1 MLRATLD
8 RADEDLEAA
17 LRALRPTCD
26 EVTFAATLAP
36 EAVALARS
44 LGFTRV
50 GVQSDGRALTAE
62 ALTALAEAGATD
74 LHVALYGASALVHD
88 YHTAAGSFEGLA
100 AALATA
106 RALQVT
112 AVVTTPLTRSNAR
125 SLGDL
130 PAWLLDRGVAAWAV
144 AIPRTAGLRTSA
156 FDRLF
161 PRLALALPYALH
173 ALEQARRKA
182 LPAWIRGAPWCL
194 LGPYATRSLPD
205 APRAYGA
212 MCEAC
217 PTRARCPG
225 VDAVYLDRFRGDELS
240 PSRVAALTA
249 QRVGIREAA
258 LARMLHG
265 SFDPAGLASESTE
278 R

>member
-8 RADEDLEAA
+8 RADEDLEAS
-17 LRALRPTCD
+17 LRALRPTHD
-26 EVTFAATLAP
+26 EVTLAATLSP
-36 EAVALARS
+36 RAVALARS

-50 GVQSDGRALTAE
+50 GVQSDGRELTIE
-62 ALTALAEAGATD
+62 ALTALAQAGMTD
-74 LHVALYGASALVHD
+74 LHVALYGASPLVHD
-88 YHTAAGSFEGLA
+88 YHAAEGSFDGLTAALKA
-100 AALATA
+100 A
-106 RALQVT
+106 RSLQIT

-125 SLGDL
+125 SLGEL
-130 PAWLLDRGVAAWAV
+130 PAWLTDRGVAAWAV
-144 AIPRTAGLRTSA
+144 AVPRTRGGRTSA
-156 FDRLF
+156 FDRIF

-194 LGPYATRSLPD
+194 LGPYATRSLPEI
-205 APRAYGA
+205 PRAYGP
-212 MCEAC
+212 MCEGC
-217 PTRARCPG
+217 STRARCPG
-225 VDAVYLDRFRGDELS
+225 VDGVYLYRFHGDELS

-249 QRVGIREAA
+249 QRVGIREAS

-265 SFDPAGLASESTE
+265 SFEPAGLASESTE

>member
-8 RADEDLEAA
+8 RADEDFEAA
-17 LRALRPTCD
+17 LHALRPTHD
-26 EVTFAATLAP
+26 EVTFAATLSP
-36 EAVALARS
+36 DAVTLARA
-44 LGFTRV
+44 LGFGRV
-50 GVQSDGRALTAE
+50 GVQSDGRGLTPE
-62 ALTALAEAGATD
+62 ALSALGGAGLTD
-74 LHVALYGASALVHD
+74 LHVALYGASPLVHD
-88 YHTAAGSFEGLA
+88 YHTAAGRFEGLT
-100 AALATA
+100 AALAAA
-106 RALQVT
+106 RALRIT

-125 SLGDL
+125 SLGEL
-130 PAWLLDRGVAAWAV
+130 PAWLIDRGVAAWSV
-144 AIPRTAGLRTSA
+144 AIPRTGGLRTSA

-205 APRAYGA
+205 APRVWGP
-212 MCEAC
+212 MCEGC
-217 PTRARCPG
+217 STRARCPG

-240 PSRVAALTA
+240 PSRVASLTA
-249 QRVGIREAA
+249 PRVGVREAS

-265 SFDPAGLASESTE
+265 SFDPAGLASESAE

>member
-1 MLRATLD
+1 MLRARLD
-8 RADEDLEAA
+8 RADEDFEAA
-17 LRALRPTCD
+17 LRALRPTHD
-26 EVTFAATLAP
+26 EVTFAAALSP
-36 EAVALARS
+36 DAVALARA
-44 LGFTRV
+44 LGFGRV
-50 GVQSDGRALTAE
+50 GVESDGRGLTPE
-62 ALTALAEAGATD
+62 ALAALVEAGATD
-74 LHVALYGASALVHD
+74 LHVALYGASARVHD
-88 YHTAAGSFEGLA
+88 YHTAAGSFEGLT
-100 AALATA
+100 AALTAA
-106 RALQVT
+106 RALRIT

-125 SLGDL
+125 SLGEM
-130 PAWLLDRGVAAWAV
+130 PAWLMDRGVAAWAV
-144 AIPRTAGLRTSA
+144 AIPRTEGLRTSA
-156 FDRLF
+156 FDRIF

-194 LGPYATRSLPD
+194 LGPYATRSLPEV
-205 APRAYGA
+205 PRAYGP

-249 QRVGIREAA
+249 SRVGIREAS
-258 LARMLHG
+258 LARMLRG
-265 SFDPAGLASESTE
+265 SFDPAGLVSDSTE